1 MILSLA
7 GDGWLGRALHAE
19 LAKKG
24 EEFRIATPSAD
35 DLFGMAIGCRTIVY
49 LPATSFLAGRLQPE
63 PSVERMR
70 AVLGA
75 TNAPG
80 VELLVVAAPLG
91 YDDEEL
97 ALRKYGCP
105 YVVLRTPPLIEE
117 VAADPALSERC
128 AVWLPRGRHVAVAA
142 ASRVA
147 EEIVRV
153 VGEDSAQGATI
164 DAPSQ
169 TMDAAEVLRQAV
181 APGGRASVRTV
192 SPVID
197 TVVRRVGRL
206 FRVPEPPIVG
216 LHGRLASV

>member
-1 MILSLA
+1 MPT
-7 GDGWLGRALHAE
+7 D
-19 LAKKG
+19 
-24 EEFRIATPSAD
+24 D
-35 DLFGMAIGCRTIVY
+35 DLFGKACGCRTIIY
-49 LPATSFLAGRLQPE
+49 LPASSLLDGRLQPK
-63 PSVERMR
+63 PSADRMR

-80 VELLVVAAPLG
+80 VELLVVATPPG
-91 YDDEEL
+91 YEEEEL

-117 VAADPALSERC
+117 VAADPALHERC
-128 AVWLPRGRHVAVAA
+128 AVWLPRGRNVAVST

-147 EEIVRV
+147 DEIARV
-153 VGEDSAQGATI
+153 MGDDSMQGATV

-169 TMDAAEVLRQAV
+169 TMDAAEVLRQA
-181 APGGRASVRTV
+181 AARGARASVRTV

-197 TVVRRVGRL
+197 DVVRRVGRL
-206 FRVPEPPIVG
+206 FGVSEPPIVG

>member
-7 GDGWLGRALHAE
+7 SEGPLGRTLHAK

-24 EEFRIATPSAD
+24 EELCIATPSD
-35 DLFGMAIGCRTIVY
+35 DYLFGKACGCRTIIY
-49 LPATSFLAGRLQPE
+49 LPAPSLLDGRLQPE
-63 PSVERMR
+63 PSADRMR

-91 YDDEEL
+91 YEEEEL

-105 YVVLRTPPLIEE
+105 FVVLRTPPLIEE
-117 VAADPALSERC
+117 IAADPALQERC
-128 AVWLPRGRHVAVAA
+128 AVWLPRGHHVAVATA
-142 ASRVA
+142 WRVA
-147 EEIVRV
+147 AEIVRAI
-153 VGEDSAQGATI
+153 GDDSMQGATI
-164 DAPSQ
+164 DAPSHV
-169 TMDAAEVLRQAV
+169 MDAAEVLRQA
-181 APGGRASVRTV
+181 AASGARASVRTV

-197 TVVRRVGRL
+197 TMVRRVGRL
-206 FRVPEPPIVG
+206 FRVSEPPVVG

>member
-7 GDGWLGRALHAE
+7 GDGPLGKALHAK
-19 LAKKG
+19 LAERG
-24 EEFRIATPSAD
+24 EELRVATPSD
-35 DLFGMAIGCRTIVY
+35 GDLFGKACGCRTIIY
-49 LPATSFLAGRLQPE
+49 LPATSSLEGRLHPE
-63 PSVERMR
+63 PSAERMR

-105 YVVLRTPPLIEE
+105 YVVVRTPPLVEE
-117 VAADPALSERC
+117 VAADPALGERC
-128 AVWLPRGRHVAVAA
+128 AVWLPRGRKVAVAA
-142 ASRVA
+142 ASSVA

-153 VGEDSAQGATI
+153 TKDDSAQGATI
-164 DAPSQ
+164 EAPSH
-169 TMDAAEVLRQAV
+169 TEDAAEVLRLA
-181 APGGRASVRTV
+181 AATGGRASVHTV

-206 FRVPEPPIVG
+206 FRVSEPPIVG